1 MADKTTQKIKKS
13 EQTPVT
19 QNTGGSGIAVLYSY
33 GTGGLELLGQLD
45 SVITS
50 LANIDLENTPGCK
63 SKELSTAESIE
74 ATKQKILDCLPPA
87 ADAIKNSID
96 DPSPANVV
104 NAITQTIGALLNAQ
118 SVFPDC
124 LEAQLRRF
132 LAVVPVQ
139 YYLLVLLSNLA
150 KDLKTPIITKDEV
163 KNACGKETIEKL
175 KTFENALPQFELPLI
190 PELPYINI
198 PSFAGI
204 VKKILHEVTCTLWC
218 VATSAIIQQIAP
230 VLLDIGKS
238 FNDVLA
244 DETETSEPLPLA
256 KIPIDPYITEQAITQ
271 SRQRGLIGAKSNEV
285 VRDYINEIQQKEDV
299 GQEEFI
305 FLFLGKGNCNIIAKI
320 KELSSS
326 KELGLDSDE
335 KIINFF
341 FFLGSFINFIDLI
354 DKSKREICPP
364 DPCDLGDDLTD
375 AIIANVTD
383 LCALLN
389 PQLGL
394 PPLPLGA
401 ILDATGVNDF
411 IVDSAYTS
419 YKSIADLN
427 GIDSPIPD
435 SSDPKAPSYVV
446 PFTQDFILTSYDFI
460 QKNGVQD
467 NSIIKSMPIEFI
479 SNVVPFTYLQVD
491 TSDDISPLDTSVL
504 KDTFY
509 EDEKEFSQPG
519 PIPPSGPFSF
529 GTPTSDLKNA
539 QKIDVN
545 TFYKF
550 TKEMIRK
557 QLKELQKDSTAGE
570 ETSSDVVEFVEIKQN
585 LGIYKQNLGI

>member
-19 QNTGGSGIAVLYSY
+19 QITAGGAIAAAYAY
-33 GTGGLELLGQLD
+33 GADGLQLLGQLD
-45 SVITS
+45 SVLTS
-50 LANIDLENTPGCK
+50 LANIDLNNTPGCK
-63 SKELSTAESIE
+63 SKDPSVQAQNE
-74 ATKQKILDCLPPA
+74 AKKQKILECLPPA
-87 ADAIKNSID
+87 SEAYKRASEDTSLKNVIS
-96 DPSPANVV
+96 
-104 NAITQTIGALLNAQ
+104 AITETITALVSAQ
-118 SVFPDC
+118 SQFPAC
-124 LEAQLRRF
+124 LEQQFRKF
-132 LAVVPVQ
+132 LSIIPLQ
-139 YYLLVLLSNLA
+139 YYLLILLSNIA
-150 KDLKTPIITKDEV
+150 KNLKDPLITEDKIVD
-163 KNACGKETIEKL
+163 ACGNETIEKL
-175 KTFENALPQFELPLI
+175 KTFENALPQQELPLI
-190 PELPYINI
+190 PELPYIDI
-198 PSFAGI
+198 PSIPAI
-204 VKKILHEVTCTLWC
+204 LKKIFHEYACTLFC
-218 VATSAIIQQIAP
+218 IAFNTTAQTVVP
-230 VLLDIGKS
+230 ALLDFGKS

-271 SRQRGLIGAKSNEV
+271 SRQRGLIETTSNEV

-320 KELSSS
+320 KDLTSSE
-326 KELGLDSDE
+326 KLGLDSDE

-375 AIIANVTD
+375 AIIASVTD

-427 GIDSPIPD
+427 GIDSPIPN

-467 NSIIKSMPIEFI
+467 NSIITSMPIKFI
-479 SNVVPFTYLQVD
+479 SNVMPFTYLQID

-504 KDTFY
+504 KGTPD
-509 EDEKEFSQPG
+509 ENEKEFKQLG

-529 GTPTSDLKNA
+529 GTPTSVLKEG
-539 QKIDVN
+539 KSDVK

-550 TKEMIRK
+550 TKEMIRE
-557 QLKELQKDSTAGE
+557 QLTKLQEGSTAGE

-585 LGIYKQNLGI
+585 LEIGI

>member
-13 EQTPVT
+13 EQTLVT

-74 ATKQKILDCLPPA
+74 ATKQKILDCFPPA
-87 ADAIKNSID
+87 ADAIKD
-96 DPSPANVV
+96 AGQDPSPANIV

-150 KDLKTPIITKDEV
+150 KDLKTPIISKQPVVD
-163 KNACGKETIEKL
+163 ACGKETIEKL

-198 PSFAGI
+198 PSLSGI
-204 VKKILHEVTCTLWC
+204 IKKILQEITCTVWC
-218 VATSAIIQQIAP
+218 VTTSSIIQQIAP

-271 SRQRGLIGAKSNEV
+271 SRQRGLVKTTSNEV

-305 FLFLGKGNCNIIAKI
+305 FLFLGKGNCNIITKI

-326 KELGLDSDE
+326 KKLGLHSDE

-341 FFLGSFINFIDLI
+341 LFLGSFINFIDLI

-479 SNVVPFTYLQVD
+479 SNVIPFTYLQVD

-504 KDTFY
+504 KGTPY
-509 EDEKEFSQPG
+509 ENEKEFSQPG

-529 GTPTSDLKNA
+529 GTPTSKLKKA

-550 TKEMIRK
+550 TKEEIRK
-557 QLKELQKDSTAGE
+557 QLKKLQKDSTAGE
-570 ETSSDVVEFVEIKQN
+570 ETSNDVVEFVEIKQN
-585 LGIYKQNLGI
+585 LGIGI